1 MIRREIEEHANVG
14 AEFLN
19 ELKLKTAQL
28 DDSHRVVGHTVDAGN
43 QRSADVASK
52 NCRKRCRPQDMFDQ
66 RSGGSF
72 SVRASDA
79 DKLAL
84 AKPVSEFDLAPNAD
98 AVGVCGL
105 QQRTVRG
112 HPPTGN

>member
-19 ELKLKTAQL
+19 QLELKTAQL
-28 DDSHRVVGHTVDAGN
+28 DDSHRVAGHTVDAGN

-52 NCRKRCRPQDMFDQ
+52 NCRKRGRPQDMLDE
-66 RSGGSF
+66 RSGCRF
-72 SVRASDA
+72 SIRASDA

-84 AKPVSEFDLAPNAD
+84 AKPVSEFDLAPNGD
-98 AVGVCGL
+98 TVGVCGF
-105 QQRTVRG
+105 
-112 HPPTGN
+112 

>member
-1 MIRREIEEHANVG
+1 MIRCEIEEHANVG

-19 ELKLKTAQL
+19 QLELKTAQL
-28 DDSHRVVGHTVDAGN
+28 HNGDRIVGHALNAGN

-52 NCRKRCRPQDMFDQ
+52 NCRKRCRPQDMLDQ

-72 SVRASDA
+72 SIRASDA

-84 AKPVSEFDLAPNAD
+84 AKPISEFNFAPNGD
-98 AVGVCGL
+98 AVGVCDL
-105 QQRTVRG
+105 
-112 HPPTGN
+112 